1 MKSYSM
7 RFMVVIF
14 MAMLNFVYLAAS
26 ELNELKQLAD
36 KIGSTHYGDN
46 LVQKIEDLKKV
57 TDLVAQTTDNLDGLV
72 TDRGTTLLRLAVEQK
87 YAPLVQALIDKNIN
101 VNQKSLGGNSALVS
115 AAYDSTPEIVRM
127 LLKAGAHVN
136 INNLQ
141 VPLVMAILGHND
153 KEVVKMLL
161 KAGAD
166 SNLQDKAKRTA
177 KSAVKEILYSYKDT
191 VDEFKDKKDKLEID
205 KILKAIEILEKNI
218 ADNIPLEEQFTEEDD
233 IDPALLEPVILN
245 ILNRYPDKINY
256 FTYKAQDNNAKRLLQ
271 GLSIIDII
279 NKNKDFIS
287 PSLHYL
293 VKSIQNEQ
301 AKLLKAQR
309 KQKLS
314 DIEILTQEN

>member
-46 LVQKIEDLKKV
+46 LAQKIEDLEKV
-57 TDLVAQTTDNLDGLV
+57 TDLVVQTTDDLDSLV

-309 KQKLS
+309 KERLS